1 MLIELLLARSPTDS
15 LLHSRLIALDS
26 LTVDILDALD
36 VQTVD
41 EGNMSDEHRQE
52 LPAELIIHVLEH
64 LPPSTI
70 LRLRCVSKQ
79 FNALA
84 TSRSLWLSILTRL
97 PPPVPLPLKDAD
109 AAASLPVDAL
119 IRLTHGA
126 YTLASNFASSLP
138 IPRRTLKLKELHQ
151 DRVTCVAILPG
162 GRFLFTGSVDGWI
175 RCWDLTTLRE
185 VKHSQPVNAG
195 NIGRVA
201 QMNME
206 VDVSALE
213 VQWEGGGAHSG
224 AAIVVVGS
232 YYSVESCRVFRILLP
247 SPGHDYVLPH
257 VPAPRFTRSSFF
269 PLGSLVQNW
278 CGTQSVAL
286 EGDIVAVGGHLS
298 PIQVLNWRTGIQSVL
313 QVPEGDRRSVAVIK
327 ILPPWLVSVTRLGQ
341 VELFRLPQ
349 CILAD
354 DPADVTSD
362 AAGTL
367 IASHALPLPN
377 GPVTSVSISSQ
388 YLYPSAPGAPRRYHP
403 LTLLVQ
409 QRPQSSLFKIEPLP
423 THPDPELEFPYTFP
437 PTAIA
442 THPHPPTQLPESASL
457 AASGLRCASTSSIR
471 DFMPFNRLLL
481 WSPSPPPLPVLGAP
495 APAQTAAASSSD
507 PSSQPQP
514 QPPCPSPAITRCE
527 LALAPRTVKD
537 DIRDPE
543 SVWMW
548 EESKD
553 LYAEVALEEELGRVV
568 VGTARGGCWV
578 FDF

>member
-1 MLIELLLARSPTDS
+1 
-15 LLHSRLIALDS
+15 
-26 LTVDILDALD
+26 
-36 VQTVD
+36 
-41 EGNMSDEHRQE
+41 MSSEHRPD
-52 LPAELIIHVLEH
+52 LPTELIIHVLEH
-64 LPPSTI
+64 LPPNTI

-84 TSRSLWLSILTRL
+84 TSRSLWLSILARL
-97 PPPVPLPLKDAD
+97 PPPIPLPLKDFD
-109 AAASLPVDAL
+109 AAAVLPVDSL
-119 IRLTHGA
+119 IRLTHAA

-138 IPRRTLKLKELHQ
+138 VPRRTLKLKELHQ
-151 DRVTCVAILPG
+151 DRITCVAILPG

-175 RCWDLTTLRE
+175 RCWDLSTLRE
-185 VKHSQPVNAG
+185 VKSSQPVNAS

-201 QMNME
+201 QLNME

-213 VQWEGGGAHSG
+213 VQWEGGEVHSG

-247 SPGHDYVLPH
+247 SPGHDYPLPH
-257 VPAPRFTRSSFF
+257 APAPHYTRSSFF
-269 PLGSLVQNW
+269 PLGSVVQNW

-286 EGDIVAVGGHLS
+286 EGNIVAVGGHLS
-298 PIQVLNWRTGIQSVL
+298 PIQVFNWRTGIQSVL

-349 CILAD
+349 CVLAD
-354 DPADVTSD
+354 DPSEVTSD

-367 IASHALPLPN
+367 VASHTLPIPN
-377 GPVTSVSISSQ
+377 GPVTSVSVSSQ
-388 YLYPSAPGAPRRYHP
+388 YLYPPSMGTPRRYHP
-403 LTLLVQ
+403 ITLLVQ
-409 QRPQSSLFKIEPLP
+409 QRPQSTLYKIEPLV
-423 THPDPELEFPYTFP
+423 TNPDPDIEFPYNFP
-437 PTAIA
+437 PTPIA

-457 AASGLRCASTSSIR
+457 AATGLRCASTSSIR

-481 WSPSPPPLPVLGAP
+481 WSPSPPPLPILGAP
-495 APAQTAAASSSD
+495 TPASASSE
-507 PSSQPQP
+507 
-514 QPPCPSPAITRCE
+514 PSPGSSSLSDALGPTPATTRCE
-527 LALAPRTVKD
+527 PTLAPRTVKD
-537 DIRDPE
+537 DTRDPA

-553 LYAEVALEEELGRVV
+553 LYTEVALEEELGRVAV
-568 VGTARGGCWV
+568 ATARGGCWV